1 MAEREL
7 FQIGEVARMYHLSVG
22 TLRHYERIGLL
33 APERTDPATG
43 YRYYSARQLEQ
54 LTSIRY
60 LRALDMPLEEITA
73 YMNDRDVDNAA
84 ASLRRQKAL
93 IARKKQELDR
103 IERKIDHRLAR
114 LEEVCHAELDCIRLE
129 QQPALRIVCRQETV
143 EFHSY
148 LWLERSIRKLEQNQ
162 KVPLSYIGKVGVGIP
177 QERLLAGE
185 TARYE
190 LVFVVLDDED
200 EYDGEVLTLPEGLC
214 AVVRFRGSHENVA
227 GHYAALLRYFREHQ
241 LKPAGFSREITL
253 IDDCISADPGQYVTE
268 IRIPVK

>member
-1 MAEREL
+1 M
-7 FQIGEVARMYHLSVG
+7 
-22 TLRHYERIGLL
+22 
-33 APERTDPATG
+33 
-43 YRYYSARQLEQ
+43 
-54 LTSIRY
+54 
-60 LRALDMPLEEITA
+60 
-73 YMNDRDVDNAA
+73 
-84 ASLRRQKAL
+84 
-93 IARKKQELDR
+93 
-103 IERKIDHRLAR
+103 
-114 LEEVCHAELDCIRLE
+114 
-129 QQPALRIVCRQETV
+129 
-143 EFHSY
+143 
-148 LWLERSIRKLEQNQ
+148 
-162 KVPLSYIGKVGVGIP
+162 SYIGKVGVGIP

-214 AVVRFRGSHENVA
+214 AVVRFRGSHENAA